1 MAYFAGSVRSKV
13 LCMDTNVNV
22 VIPRDYYDSHGNHG
36 KCDKVLYLLHGLQ
49 QNADAWPRF
58 SSAERF
64 ANCYGYALVF
74 PEVQRSFYMDMAQGM
89 KYYTF
94 ITEELPSIVH
104 AMFCLP
110 QERDNT
116 YIGGLSMGGYGAI
129 KCALSRPDVFAGAM
143 CFSSAFYALKN
154 AMRMTKSHY
163 APEELQGILGQE
175 LLLREED
182 DLDWLMK
189 NFPADAPRPRLYL
202 SCGTEDPLYYHTT
215 QARKSLAENGFE
227 FTYEEWAGLHDWRFW
242 DVALERAM
250 KLFAAS

>member
-22 VIPRDYYDSHGNHG
+22 VIPHDYYDSCGNPG
-36 KCDKVLYLLHGLQ
+36 KYDKVLYLLHGLH

-64 ANCYGYALVF
+64 TNCYGYALVF
-74 PEVQRSFYMDMAQGM
+74 PEVQRSFYTDMAQGM

-104 AMFCLP
+104 AMFRLP
-110 QERDNT
+110 YQRDNT

-154 AMRMTKSHY
+154 AMRMTKSYY
-163 APEELQGILGQE
+163 ALEELQGILGQD
-175 LLLREED
+175 LLLKKED

-189 NFPADAPRPRLYL
+189 TFPADAPKPRLYL
-202 SCGTEDPLYYHTT
+202 SCGTEDPLYYHTA
-215 QARKSLAENGFE
+215 QARKALSENGFE
-227 FTYEEWAGLHDWRFW
+227 FTYEEWAGIHDWRFW

-250 KLFAAS
+250 KLFSES